1 MTETLDITINKTRQ
15 SRIQEVDFKHISFGE
30 FYSDHMFIADYQDG
44 QWKDLRIEPFRH
56 LSMSPANAALHYGQ
70 SIFEGMKAHRGPD
83 GNVLIFRPDKNAQRF
98 NRSAVRMCMPEIPEE
113 LFTGALTELVRLDRD
128 WIPQEEGTS
137 LYLRPFMFAYDE
149 YIGVRPSLTYRFM
162 IFTSPVGGYYNKPV
176 KVKIETKFVRAAEGG
191 TGAAKTAGNYAASLY
206 PAQLAVQ
213 QGYDQLIWTDAKTQT
228 FIEEAGTMN
237 IMLIIDN
244 KLVTPPTS
252 GTILEGVTRDSI
264 LELARHWN
272 YPVEERKVT
281 VHEIIEAIQNG
292 RVQEAFGAGTAA
304 TVAHISAIGNDGI
317 DYELPPVKDHEFS
330 NKVLHEM
337 EAIKRGRKE
346 DPFGW
351 IMKV

>member
-1 MTETLDITINKTRQ
+1 MTETLDITINKTPQ
-15 SRIQEVDFKHISFGE
+15 SRIHEVDFKNISFGE
-30 FYSDHMFIADYQDG
+30 FYSDHMFIADYWDG

-83 GNVLIFRPDKNAQRF
+83 DNALIFRPDKNAQRF
-98 NRSAVRMCMPEIPEE
+98 NRSAVRMCMPEIPED
-113 LFTGALTELVRLDRD
+113 LFTGALAELVRLDRD
-128 WIPQEEGTS
+128 WIPQEDGTS
-137 LYLRPFMFAYDE
+137 LYLRPFMFASDE

-162 IFTSPVGGYYNKPV
+162 IFTGPVGGYYNKPV

-206 PAQLAVQ
+206 PAQLAAQ
-213 QGYDQLIWTDAKTQT
+213 QGYDQLIWTDAKTHT

-264 LELARHWN
+264 LELARHWG

-281 VHEIIEAIQNG
+281 VHEIIDAIKNG

-304 TVAHISAIGNDGI
+304 TVAHISTIGNEGV
-317 DYELPPVKDHEFS
+317 DYELPPVKNREFS
-330 NKVLHEM
+330 NKVLQEM